1 MARFDA
7 LKLPQRNDSDFSL
20 FDSESDDDGPVSP
33 SYAASP
39 SPSPPP
45 RPSVTPRSSLLA
57 KPVQAEPRT
66 SALHESDANGARKGL
81 KLGVSK
87 LRGADANAASFVLR
101 TGPNYAKNG
110 NKVPS
115 LSSLY
120 ELVACESIACKT
132 SKIAD
137 APRLFGLPRPAAP
150 VLDAARAL
158 KVPPL
163 FVCNIQLPSR
173 ASLFGSGPPDP
184 GTSLVFFFRLRP
196 DTPANIPALK
206 LLQHFVGNQLKG
218 RFKVIGYVD
227 NLKDLGVPSVVA
239 NFNGRP
245 FIVEKTGVVH
255 RRAEYVCVDVDVHQF
270 PILARKSLVGMRG
283 TLPRAVLRC
292 GFVLQGESD
301 DELPERLLGGAVVS
315 GVNLDEVVW
324 VPEA

>member
-20 FDSESDDDGPVSP
+20 FDSESDDDNECP
-33 SYAASP
+33 ASP
-39 SPSPPP
+39 SSPPP
-45 RPSVTPRSSLLA
+45 PPPPSMAPRSSLLA
-57 KPVQAEPRT
+57 KPAQPEPRT
-66 SALHESDANGARKGL
+66 SALHESDANGPGSKKAL

-87 LRGADANAASFVLR
+87 LHGADANAASFMLR
-101 TGPNYAKNG
+101 TGPNYAKHG

-115 LSSLY
+115 LPSLY

-132 SKIAD
+132 TKIAD
-137 APRLFGLPRPAAP
+137 APRLFSLPRPAAP

-184 GTSLVFFFRLRP
+184 GTSLVFIFRLKP
-196 DTPANIPALK
+196 DVPANAPAVK
-206 LLQHFVGNQLKG
+206 LLQQFVGNQLKG

-255 RRAEYVCVDVDVHQF
+255 RRAEYICVDVDVHQF

-301 DELPERLLGGAVVS
+301 DELPERLLGGATVS
-315 GVNLDEVVW
+315 GVNFDHVVW